1 VAVLTENQKVVQALT
16 DELHRLGA
24 FVVSWPGSE
33 RLRFQVLSPQCESTL
48 QKLRDLGFDP
58 MFCNSGLRFERNAAE
73 PCNTYEIY
81 IEPERQPIQD
91 DRIRG
96 ELASS
101 APKSD
106 YETEQVMRYL
116 GWPPSQKRRR

>member
-48 QKLRDLGFDP
+48 QKLRDLGFESV
-58 MFCNSGLRFERNAAE
+58 FCNSGLRFVRNAAE
-73 PCNTYEIY
+73 PCNTYEIDL
-81 IEPERQPIQD
+81 PKPRQPVAD
-91 DRIRG
+91 DRTIRG
-96 ELASS
+96 ELANRT
-101 APKSD
+101 PKD
-106 YETEQVMRYL
+106 RETDAILKDWY
-116 GWPPSQKRRR
+116 K